1 MPVTVSV
8 NGRSVVHKDSG
19 GTSIAGPDVCLTPC
33 GPSMVPVPY
42 VNMAQSS
49 DMVNGAKTVFADGHP
64 VGHEKSYFSTSKGD
78 EAGTGKGVAS
88 GTHKGIAEF
97 INFSFDVSVE
107 GKGVVRAFEQ
117 MVHNN
122 KNTPPTVLLQPPAVP
137 AIIPETPEIPC
148 QDTVE
153 AQFYDVFDEPMEGFE
168 VDIEVDGKKLGTHT
182 MSRGQM
188 IHVIDKEEADLAL
201 KRDGYGFEEVEE

>member
-8 NGRSVVHKDSG
+8 NGRTVVHKDSG
-19 GTSIAGPDVCLTPC
+19 GKSIAGPDVCLTPC
-33 GPSMVPVPY
+33 GPSMVPIPY
-42 VNMAQSS
+42 VNMAKSA

-64 VGHEKSYFSTSKGD
+64 LGHEKSYFSTSTGD

-88 GTHKGIAEF
+88 GTNKGIAEF

-122 KNTPPTVLLQPPAVP
+122 KNTPPTVLLQPPAVVTYV
-137 AIIPETPEIPC
+137 PETPLIPQ
-148 QDTVE
+148 QDKVE
-153 AQFYDVFDEPMEGFE
+153 VLFYDVFGEPMDDLA
-168 VDIEVDGKKLGTHT
+168 VDIEADGEKLDPST
-182 MSRGQM
+182 MSRGQV
-188 IHVIDKEEADLAL
+188 IHVTDKSEVNV
-201 KRDGYGFEEVEE
+201 KIKKDGYGFKKI

>member
-1 MPVTVSV
+1 M
-8 NGRSVVHKDSG
+8 
-19 GTSIAGPDVCLTPC
+19 
-33 GPSMVPVPY
+33 
-42 VNMAQSS
+42 
-49 DMVNGAKTVFADGHP
+49 
-64 VGHEKSYFSTSKGD
+64 
-78 EAGTGKGVAS
+78 
-88 GTHKGIAEF
+88 
-97 INFSFDVSVE
+97 
-107 GKGVVRAFEQ
+107 
-117 MVHNN
+117 
-122 KNTPPTVLLQPPAVP
+122 P

>member
-8 NGRSVVHKDSG
+8 NGRTVVHKDSG
-19 GTSIAGPDVCLTPC
+19 GKSIAGPDVCLTPC
-33 GPSMVPVPY
+33 GPSMVPIPY
-42 VNMAQSS
+42 VNMAKSA

-64 VGHEKSYFSTSKGD
+64 LGHEKSYFSTSTGD

-88 GTHKGIAEF
+88 GTNKGIAEF

-122 KNTPPTVLLQPPAVP
+122 KNTPPTVLLQPPAVVTYV
-137 AIIPETPEIPC
+137 PETPEIPQ
-148 QDTVE
+148 QDKVE
-153 AQFYDVFDEPMEGFE
+153 ILFYDVFGEPMDDLA
-168 VDIEVDGKKLGTHT
+168 VDIEADGEKLDPST
-182 MSRGQM
+182 MSRGQV
-188 IHVIDKEEADLAL
+188 IHVTDKEEADLII
-201 KRDGYGFEEVEE
+201 KKDGYGFEEIE